1 MHRWNVYINME
12 LIGIGCTGLKWFSIG
27 SSGELL

>member
-1 MHRWNVYINME
+1 MDLINVAQ
-12 LIGIGCTGLKWFSIG
+12 IG